1 MDQEAEREALA
12 RGRAP
17 SAGTGAEAALLAR
30 RGEEG
35 PLLAQIDDEQQHLQ
49 HHPHPH
55 HYNLGEWAA
64 GADFGEPREFN
75 YYAEVGAARLIL
87 GGWADLKRGRG
98 GCVDVSEL

>member
-1 MDQEAEREALA
+1 MLLVKPGHGIKDAYAIPCRSATEQ
-12 RGRAP
+12 RA
-17 SAGTGAEAALLAR
+17 
-30 RGEEG
+30 
-35 PLLAQIDDEQQHLQ
+35 LLAQIDDEQQHLQ